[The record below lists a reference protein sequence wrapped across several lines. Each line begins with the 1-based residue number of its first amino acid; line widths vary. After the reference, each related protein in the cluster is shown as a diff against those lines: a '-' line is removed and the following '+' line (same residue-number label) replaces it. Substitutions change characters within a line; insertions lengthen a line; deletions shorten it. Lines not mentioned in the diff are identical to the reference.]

1 MLETANQ
8 SKVNN
13 TFLNDKILRGLTGF
27 KNLRFIEGHIH
38 KETVDVKARISMSY
52 ASCLTCGKKSHSV
65 HSTYERHLMDLPIH
79 GKRMNITLLARKFRC
94 RNPECSQTIFTE
106 QQAALTE
113 RYSRKT
119 ISAKSKLQ
127 AVLIEMS
134 AMKGALI
141 VSSMGMLQSAS
152 TCLRLVKSI
161 EIKVDKESVKH
172 LCIDDFAYRKGIR
185 YGTIVI
191 DADTKRTVEL
201 INDRDAETVAKAL
214 KEYPNV
220 ETVSRDRS
228 SAYAKAVDQGI
239 PKAVQIADKFHL
251 VKNCGE
257 HMDTQLRKS
266 FIQIKDELS
275 TFMNEPLPPPI
286 ASYPTINNPEPAQP
300 NKSQPSDKK
309 RYLFEQIHKLS
320 QENYSER
327 EIVRHLHISRS
338 TVRTYL
344 SMNEPEGRKISFRN
358 DYTVYLPIVQ
368 DGIQN
373 KARISEIY
381 RSVVDAGLP
390 CTYVAFLN
398 WMRSVFPE
406 YKTFKGKGK
415 KNSRVDSSG
424 YDKTKS
430 ALKSLTSHKLNIYIA
445 NPEWGIDRKTGEC
458 SEEHI
463 QMNKMIESSNTLSK
477 LREFCVSFKTVI
489 AGNSTTDL
497 IDWIEKYKNE
507 PLSHLRT
514 FSTGLLRDLDA
525 VKNAITYQYTNGL
538 AEGLNNKLKA
548 LKRGMYGRASNRLI
562 EIKMIASMT
571 G

>member
-1 MLETANQ
+1 
-8 SKVNN
+8 
-13 TFLNDKILRGLTGF
+13 
-27 KNLRFIEGHIH
+27 
-38 KETVDVKARISMSY
+38 
-52 ASCLTCGKKSHSV
+52 
-65 HSTYERHLMDLPIH
+65 MDLPIH
-79 GKRMNITLLARKFRC
+79 GKRMNITLLSRKFRC
-94 RNPECSQTIFTE
+94 RNPECKQTIFTE
-106 QQAALTE
+106 QPAELTE

-119 ISAKSKLQ
+119 IASKSKLQ
-127 AVLIEMS
+127 TILVEMS
-134 AMKGALI
+134 AMKGAFI
-141 VSSMGMLQSAS
+141 VTSMGMTQSAS

-161 EIKVDKESVKH
+161 DTKVDKESVKH
-172 LCIDDFAYRKGIR
+172 LCIDDFADRKGIR

-191 DADTKRTVEL
+191 DADTKRTLEL
-201 INDRDAETVAKAL
+201 INDRETETVAKAL

-257 HMDTQLRKS
+257 HMDSQLRKS

-275 TFMNEPLPPPI
+275 TFMNEPLPLPI

-309 RYLFEQIHKLS
+309 RYLFEQIHRLS

-373 KARISEIY
+373 KARISKIY
-381 RSVVDAGLP
+381 RSVIDAGLP
-390 CTYVAFLN
+390 CTYVAFLH
-398 WMRSVFPE
+398 WMRTIFPE

-415 KNSRVDSSG
+415 KNSRVDSSK

-430 ALKSLTSHKLNIYIA
+430 ALKSLASHKLNIYIA
-445 NPEWGIDRKTGEC
+445 NPEWGIDRRTGEC

-463 QMNKMIESSNTLSK
+463 QMNKMIESSNILST
-477 LREFCVSFKTVI
+477 LREFCVSFKTVMF
-489 AGNSTTDL
+489 GNSTTDL
-497 IDWIEKYKNE
+497 ITWIEKYKNE
-507 PLSHLRT
+507 PLTHLNT
-514 FSTGLLRDLDA
+514 FTIGLLRDLDA
-525 VKNAITYQYTNGL
+525 VKNTITYQYTNGL

-562 EIKMIASMT
+562 KIKMITSMT

>member
-1 MLETANQ
+1 MLETANK
-8 SKVNN
+8 SKVTN

-27 KNLRFIEGHIH
+27 KNLNFMEGHIH
-38 KETVDVKARISMSY
+38 NETVNVKARISMSY
-52 ASCLTCGKKSHSV
+52 ARCISCGKKSHSV

-79 GKRMNITLLARKFRC
+79 GKRMNITLFARKFRC
-94 RNPECSQTIFTE
+94 RNPNCNQSVFAEQPTE
-106 QQAALTE
+106 LTE

-119 ISAKSKLQ
+119 IAAKSKLQ
-127 AVLIEMS
+127 AVLVEMS

-141 VSSMGMLQSAS
+141 VSSMGLVQSAS

-172 LCIDDFAYRKGIR
+172 LCIDDLAYRKGIR

-191 DADTKRTVEL
+191 DADTKRTLEL
-201 INDRDAETVAKAL
+201 ISDRETETVAKAL
-214 KEYPNV
+214 KKYPNV

-228 SAYAKAVDQGI
+228 SAYAKAVNQGI

-266 FIQIKDELS
+266 FVQIKDELS
-275 TFMNEPLPPPI
+275 KIINVPLPPPI
-286 ASYPTINNPEPAQP
+286 ASYPTIDNPEPVQP

-309 RYLFEQIHKLS
+309 RYMFEQVHRLS

-344 SMNEPEGRKISFRN
+344 SMNEPEGRKSSFRN
-358 DYTVYLPIVQ
+358 DYSIYLPIVQ
-368 DGIQN
+368 NGIQN

-381 RSVVDAGLP
+381 RSVVNAGLP

-398 WMRSVFPE
+398 WMRTIFPE
-406 YKTFKGKGK
+406 YKTFKGKGT
-415 KNSRVDSSG
+415 KNSRVDSTQ

-430 ALKSLTSHKLNIYIA
+430 ALQSLSSHKLNIYIA

-458 SEEHI
+458 SEEHN
-463 QMNKMIESSNTLSK
+463 QMNKMIESSNILST
-477 LREFCVSFKTVI
+477 LREFCVSFKTI
-489 AGNSTTDL
+489 MAGNSTTDL
-497 IDWIEKYKNE
+497 TDWIEKYKNE

-525 VKNAITYQYTNGL
+525 VKNAITYQYNNGL

-548 LKRGMYGRASNRLI
+548 LKRGMYGRASNGLL
-562 EIKMIASMT
+562 EIKMVASMT